1 MQRVKMAAI
10 KDNFNTTRLTLCL
23 EWHLTDMNKI
33 TCIMIMASVKYKT
46 QFNCFSQKKNLISLQ
61 CTAKYFDN

>member
-10 KDNFNTTRLTLCL
+10 KDNTTRLTLCL

-46 QFNCFSQKKNLISLQ
+46 QFNCFSQKRI
-61 CTAKYFDN
+61 

>member
-1 MQRVKMAAI
+1 MAAI
-10 KDNFNTTRLTLCL
+10 KDNTYEIDTVL

-33 TCIMIMASVKYKT
+33 TCIMIMASCKV
-46 QFNCFSQKKNLISLQ
+46 QNIVQLLFSEKNLISLQ

>member
-1 MQRVKMAAI
+1 MAAI
-10 KDNFNTTRLTLCL
+10 KDNTYEIDTVL

-46 QFNCFSQKKNLISLQ
+46 
-61 CTAKYFDN
+61 